1 MGTIIGMIVLTL
13 VVGVLF
19 TYPKLRTA
27 LNLSLISAVTFALL
41 GVMISSILFVPTALF
56 LLLAVCCNEDN

>member
-1 MGTIIGMIVLTL
+1 MGTIIGMLVLTL

-41 GVMISSILFVPTALF
+41 GVMISSVLFVPTMLF
-56 LLLAVCCNEDN
+56 LILAMCCKEDN

>member
-41 GVMISSILFVPTALF
+41 GVMISSVLFVPTMLF
-56 LLLAVCCNEDN
+56 LILAMCCKEDN

>member
-13 VVGVLF
+13 FVGVLF
-19 TYPKLRTA
+19 NYPKLRTA
-27 LNLSLISAVTFALL
+27 LNLSLISAVTFAFL
-41 GVMISSILFVPTALF
+41 GVIISSILFVPTTLF

>member
-1 MGTIIGMIVLTL
+1 MGTIIGMVVLTL

-41 GVMISSILFVPTALF
+41 GVMISSVLFVPTMLF
-56 LLLAVCCNEDN
+56 LILAMCCKEDN

>member
-1 MGTIIGMIVLTL
+1 MGTIIGMLVLTL
-13 VVGVLF
+13 VVLVLF

-41 GVMISSILFVPTALF
+41 GVMISSVLFIPTMLF
-56 LLLAVCCNEDN
+56 LILAMCCKEDN